1 MLCIQ
6 VSGSVALSLLLL
18 FSLSLLPSSHFHT
31 PTRWVDKLSPLV
43 EGKVAAGLGL
53 VETDGPYGGGC
64 LQCKNH
70 THHHGVEDSVYWQT
84 RLQTEFYNV
93 MRSKGISV
101 NAPDRYFG
109 AGANKMMFYGDP
121 TMVGRPRKMDLLL
134 SRQMMFD
141 NTFEWLST
149 QGWSLVPNEVRCC
162 CCRCRCRW

>member
-6 VSGSVALSLLLL
+6 VSGMLSHRRRLRCPLTLT
-18 FSLSLLPSSHFHT
+18 LLPLPLPQGGLTSCRRSSKVRWLPGSDWWKLT
-31 PTRWVDKLSPLV
+31 GPTV
-43 EGKVAAGLGL
+43 
-53 VETDGPYGGGC
+53 
-64 LQCKNH
+64 
-70 THHHGVEDSVYWQT
+70 VEDSVYWQT

-141 NTFEWLST
+141 NTFEWL
-149 QGWSLVPNEVRCC
+149 
-162 CCRCRCRW
+162 